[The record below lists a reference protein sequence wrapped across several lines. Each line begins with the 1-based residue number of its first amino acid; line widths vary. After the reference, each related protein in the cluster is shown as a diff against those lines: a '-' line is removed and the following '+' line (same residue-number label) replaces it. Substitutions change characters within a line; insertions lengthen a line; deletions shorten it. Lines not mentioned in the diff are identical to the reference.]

1 MSEFIKIT
9 EDNIE
14 KEHLCCIIR
23 EKKPHPGMKKKRAWL
38 LNRLKDGHV
47 FLKLN
52 EKATVFI
59 EYEPIETAWVPIS
72 GRRYLYIH
80 CLWVLGEYKGKGYG
94 TELMKYAIA
103 DAKAQG
109 KAGLCMLG
117 AKKQKA
123 WFSDQSFA
131 EKFGFAEIDSTP
143 DGYKLFALSFDKN
156 AEKSALP
163 SFTPGARLG
172 KIANKEPTIF
182 YTPQCPYTYQAIE
195 NAKKACEKLHL
206 PLIINEVKTSEE
218 AKELPCAF
226 NNFALFFNGIFQTPN
241 LPDEKTL
248 LKIFSASTK

>member
-1 MSEFIKIT
+1 MHYT
-9 EDNIE
+9 
-14 KEHLCCIIR
+14 R
-23 EKKPHPGMKKKRAWL
+23 KKNRIPAWKR
-38 LNRLKDGHV
+38 NGHV

-52 EKATVFI
+52 KKATVFI

-172 KIANKEPTIF
+172 KIENKEPTIF
-182 YTPQCPYTYQAIE
+182 YTPQCPYNIPGDRKR
-195 NAKKACEKLHL
+195 KK
-206 PLIINEVKTSEE
+206 SM
-218 AKELPCAF
+218 
-226 NNFALFFNGIFQTPN
+226 
-241 LPDEKTL
+241 
-248 LKIFSASTK
+248 

>member
-23 EKKPHPGMKKKRAWL
+23 EKKR
-38 LNRLKDGHV
+38 
-47 FLKLN
+47 
-52 EKATVFI
+52 
-59 EYEPIETAWVPIS
+59 
-72 GRRYLYIH
+72 
-80 CLWVLGEYKGKGYG
+80 
-94 TELMKYAIA
+94 
-103 DAKAQG
+103 
-109 KAGLCMLG
+109 MLG

-172 KIANKEPTIF
+172 KIENKEPTIF

-218 AKELPCAF
+218 AKDLPCAF

>member
-23 EKKPHPGMKKKRAWL
+23 EKKPHPGVKKKRAWL

-72 GRRYLYIH
+72 GRQYLYIH

-143 DGYKLFALSFDKN
+143 DGYKLFALSLIKTQKN
-156 AEKSALP
+156 PRCPLSRRAHASA
-163 SFTPGARLG
+163 
-172 KIANKEPTIF
+172 K
-182 YTPQCPYTYQAIE
+182 
-195 NAKKACEKLHL
+195 
-206 PLIINEVKTSEE
+206 
-218 AKELPCAF
+218 
-226 NNFALFFNGIFQTPN
+226 
-241 LPDEKTL
+241 
-248 LKIFSASTK
+248 

>member
-1 MSEFIKIT
+1 MHYTRK
-9 EDNIE
+9 N
-14 KEHLCCIIR
+14 
-23 EKKPHPGMKKKRAWL
+23 PHPGVEKKREWL

-72 GRRYLYIH
+72 GSRYLYIH

-117 AKKQKA
+117 
-123 WFSDQSFA
+123 
-131 EKFGFAEIDSTP
+131 
-143 DGYKLFALSFDKN
+143 
-156 AEKSALP
+156 
-163 SFTPGARLG
+163 

-195 NAKKACEKLHL
+195 NAEKACEKLHL

-248 LKIFSASTK
+248 LKIFSAATK